1 MKRLRNL
8 ITSGTILFI
17 ALALLIVMPFA
28 CSKKKA
34 ETKEIKIGAVLPLTG
49 VQADH
54 GSDMKYAL
62 EMALTGHRHPVKLIY
77 EDSQSTPNGAVNAVS
92 KLINIDRVPII
103 IGPITSSEVLAT
115 APICEKNAVVLI
127 SPTASNP
134 KISDAGD
141 YIFRTGPL
149 ASEQG
154 IAAAKYA
161 LDKVYARKVAI
172 LYMQDDTGLAYRRS
186 FKEFF
191 EKNKGAIIYESGY
204 PRDRADFRTELAKI
218 KAVQPDVIYTPATSQ
233 SMGYIAKQKQ
243 ELGITTP
250 IIANFGIEG
259 DALLT
264 VAGSAAEGIV
274 YTAISVSETFSKNFE
289 AQFKKTPGIGAP
301 LAYDV
306 LSIILQLVEADCT
319 TANDFK
325 TGLYKISEFPG
336 VCGKVS
342 FDDKGDAHRDV
353 VLKIVKDKAFI
364 QIEGMFND

>member
-1 MKRLRNL
+1 MKWFAK
-8 ITSGTILFI
+8 ITTGGTLLFVASILLILFTI
-17 ALALLIVMPFA
+17 G
-28 CSKKKA
+28 CSKKKPDA
-34 ETKEIKIGAVLPLTG
+34 KEIKIGAVLPLTG

-54 GSDMKYAL
+54 GSDMKHAL
-62 EMALTGHRHPVKLIY
+62 EMALTGHRHLVKLIY

-134 KISDAGD
+134 KISNAGD

-149 ASEQG
+149 ASQQG

-161 LDKVYARKVAI
+161 LDKLYARKVAI
-172 LYMQDDTGLAYRRS
+172 LYMQDDTGLAYRHS

-191 EKNKGAIIYESGY
+191 GKNGGAIVYESGY
-204 PRDRADFRTELAKI
+204 PRDRTDFRTELAKI

-243 ELGITTP
+243 ELGITIP

-259 DALLT
+259 DALLA

-306 LSIILQLVEADCT
+306 LSIILQLVEADAQ

-342 FDDKGDAHRDV
+342 FDDKGDAYRDV
-353 VLKIVKDKAFI
+353 IFKVVKGGIFVEIGKN
-364 QIEGMFND
+364 E